1 MVLKLQPES
10 EKNIIFEKIILF
22 PELEPIYIIYGKNRI
37 RNQMIG
43 YLIQYI
49 LA

>member
-10 EKNIIFEKIILF
+10 EKNIIFEKNILF
-22 PELEPIYIIYGKNRI
+22 PELEPIYIIYRKNRI